1 MKFCVRKG
9 IGGTALNKRF
19 VAMDSHKHC
28 LPDLQITET
37 ALVPRSKINLYQTFG
52 GVIYEKD
59 CNLRV

>member
-1 MKFCVRKG
+1 MKFCDQKG

-37 ALVPRSKINLYQTFG
+37 ALVPLRKINLYPTFG
-52 GVIYEKD
+52 DIIYKKD
-59 CNLRV
+59 CNL

>member
-1 MKFCVRKG
+1 MKFCVQKG
-9 IGGTALNKRF
+9 IGGTALNKQF

-59 CNLRV
+59 YNL